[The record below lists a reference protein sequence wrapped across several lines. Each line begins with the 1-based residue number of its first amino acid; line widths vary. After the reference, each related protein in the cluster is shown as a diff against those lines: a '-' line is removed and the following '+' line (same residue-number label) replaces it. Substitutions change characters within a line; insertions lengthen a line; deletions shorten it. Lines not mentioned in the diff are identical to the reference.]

1 MYSKFQ
7 SFYKNEWQIRMKK
20 CLRPMLIDLWIVE
33 GLIRMKNLVSLIMH
47 NYQNIHVSPV
57 TKQRVALTRSHPNQK
72 SYDK

>member
-1 MYSKFQ
+1 M
-7 SFYKNEWQIRMKK
+7 I
-20 CLRPMLIDLWIVE
+20 IDLWNVE

-47 NYQNIHVSPV
+47 NYGKIHVSPV